1 MPPIASP
8 LPLRPAH
15 GAAPAPVVSLPPPRR
30 PLPWWRQRRW
40 QAGLLAA
47 LVLGG
52 LAIRQS
58 QQNRLADRNLE
69 PYTVLARSG
78 ELPAVVTASGEL
90 DAVERV
96 NVSPRRQGVIQDLYV
111 DEGDQVRQGQALA
124 RMDPGDLSDR
134 EQELEASLRSAQA
147 ELRRSASELQ
157 RNEPLY
163 RQGAISLND
172 LNRFRADEEV
182 KRMAVNAARQRLEQR
197 KVEGGELVVRAPFAG
212 VISQRFADPGAFVTP
227 TTTASASAGATSSS
241 IVELSQ
247 GLEVLAKVPESD
259 LGRLQLGQLASV
271 RVDAFP
277 DRRYEARIRQ
287 IAPRGVKTNNVNSF
301 VVKLAFTNPGPELR
315 IGMTADIEVRTGQL
329 KARTL
334 VPTVAVVTEGGRP
347 GVLLVGKE
355 RQPRFSPVQLGVSQG
370 RDTQIVAGLEPGTRV
385 FVDLPPW
392 ASKKRS

>member
-1 MPPIASP
+1 M
-8 LPLRPAH
+8 
-15 GAAPAPVVSLPPPRR
+15 
-30 PLPWWRQRRW
+30 
-40 QAGLLAA
+40 
-47 LVLGG
+47 LGG

-58 QQNRLADRNLE
+58 QQNSVTKRNLE

-78 ELPAVVTASGEL
+78 ELPAVVNASGEL
-90 DAVERV
+90 DAVQRV
-96 NVSPRRQGVIQDLYV
+96 NVSPKRQGVILDLYV
-111 DEGDQVRQGQALA
+111 DEGDQVQRGQALA
-124 RMDPGDLSDR
+124 RMDSGDLRER
-134 EQELEASLRSAQA
+134 EQELQAGLRSAEA
-147 ELRRSASELQ
+147 ELRRSASERQ

-197 KVEGGELVVRAPFAG
+197 QVENAELVVRAPFAG

-259 LGRLQLGQLASV
+259 LGRLRLGQLASV

-277 DRRYEARIRQ
+277 ARRYEARIRQ

-301 VVKLAFTNPGPELR
+301 VVKLAFTNPRPELR
-315 IGMTADIEVRTGQL
+315 IGMTADIDVQTGQL
-329 KARTL
+329 EARTL

-347 GVLLVGKE
+347 GVLLVGKD
-355 RQPRFSPVQLGVSQG
+355 RQPKFSPVELGVSMG
-370 RDTQIVAGLEPGTRV
+370 RDTQILSGLEPGSRV
-385 FVDLPPW
+385 FIDLPPW